1 MGENQRPREYPLLHC
16 ILPLR
21 QTEPPPTLGIDRG
34 SRSHPPPPR
43 PQATSPM
50 PSGGLHAVYERRA
63 GRRRTSGWCTW
74 SRDFSESWSV
84 EAGRQPARRR
94 RPAPPHGQ
102 FSQVHLP
109 HLPAHEGKRST
120 QDEAALRGGRGASSD
135 SPHQS
140 SPTSHPP
147 HPASMRS
154 RASSDL
160 IAGKAARR
168 RRQRGRSGR
177 RLRSRGEA
185 DAHVQRII
193 INSENRAPTL
203 PRRPVN
209 WCEGVSR
216 SWAGG
221 CRSRAVECPGR
232 SLFCGASAY
241 ALSPAEPR
249 C

>member
-1 MGENQRPREYPLLHC
+1 M
-16 ILPLR
+16 
-21 QTEPPPTLGIDRG
+21 
-34 SRSHPPPPR
+34 
-43 PQATSPM
+43 
-50 PSGGLHAVYERRA
+50 
-63 GRRRTSGWCTW
+63 
-74 SRDFSESWSV
+74 

-177 RLRSRGEA
+177 RSRSRGEA
-185 DAHVQRII
+185 DAQRII
-193 INSENRAPTL
+193 INSENRFKRERDNKNKIKLWRCQFSIGAATSDRVRKTAYSL
-203 PRRPVN
+203 RV
-209 WCEGVSR
+209 GKSR
-216 SWAGG
+216 V
-221 CRSRAVECPGR
+221 RTE
-232 SLFCGASAY
+232 
-241 ALSPAEPR
+241 
-249 C
+249 

>member
-1 MGENQRPREYPLLHC
+1 MVAAQIEKSFSTKVSSFIAAFIVTLPQPFNT
-16 ILPLR
+16 ILVHSYSYSQADGASADAR
-21 QTEPPPTLGIDRG
+21 VDRG

-43 PQATSPM
+43 PQVATSPM

-94 RPAPPHGQ
+94 RPAPLHGQ
-102 FSQVHLP
+102 FSRGHLP

-120 QDEAALRGGRGASSD
+120 QDEAALQGGRGASSD

-177 RLRSRGEA
+177 RSRSRGK
-185 DAHVQRII
+185 
-193 INSENRAPTL
+193 PT
-203 PRRPVN
+203 RR
-209 WCEGVSR
+209 ES
-216 SWAGG
+216 
-221 CRSRAVECPGR
+221 
-232 SLFCGASAY
+232 
-241 ALSPAEPR
+241 
-249 C
+249 